1 VARPPSGQRN
11 AIDLRVMQQLPFGDV
26 AARLDCSERAARM
39 RVSRALRTLRSQLD
53 D

>member
-1 VARPPSGQRN
+1 
-11 AIDLRVMQQLPFGDV
+11 MQQLPFGDV